1 MPCPCTN
8 KVAPEGM
15 NDIVRERKCTDVLW
29 LIFFALFWVG
39 MLVIGI
45 LGLQNGDP
53 KKLVYGKDYNSM
65 VCSGDT
71 KYVYYP
77 RINEDLF
84 DVATGGVD
92 QLDKIPFYGVCLGA
106 CPKEGEWVCDS
117 ELKDADDNVVK
128 PDDATLNKCVEK
140 TLSKGGAFL
149 YKDVSVFFNIPLPS
163 IYSYI

>member
-1 MPCPCTN
+1 MEFLYTTLGRLC
-8 KVAPEGM
+8 
-15 NDIVRERKCTDVLW
+15 I
-29 LIFFALFWVG
+29 LFWYLPTVSFS
-39 MLVIGI
+39 LVVVSSVAVVSRT
-45 LGLQNGDP
+45 LGSEAG
-53 KKLVYGKDYNSM
+53 
-65 VCSGDT
+65 
-71 KYVYYP
+71 
-77 RINEDLF
+77 
-84 DVATGGVD
+84 
-92 QLDKIPFYGVCLGA
+92 YGVCLGA